1 MPIVAIDAMSGA
13 VAPDEMVKGIALV
26 SLATD
31 VECLVVGDE
40 QRIQSVLEH
49 VPYNPE
55 HIQVLHCR
63 GAIGPAEDPR
73 TALGRRDTS
82 LAVAATAV
90 ADGRADA
97 LVSAA
102 PLDACL
108 LAGGKHFRQ
117 LAGLRRPA
125 LTSVHARQP
134 DHPTQDHLAL
144 LLDVGATV
152 RCEAAELVHF
162 ALMGAAYARRISKV
176 PSPRVGLLNTGR
188 EPTRGG
194 DALVEAHRR
203 LERTAG
209 LEFVGNIEGHELLGG
224 KADVVVCEGMLG
236 AVVRSL
242 VAGVAEVVG
251 EATRGAGERKLAWR
265 LGLGLLSQS
274 SERLRDLA
282 DSARYGGAPILGFDR
297 LLLVCDEHSN
307 AAAVA
312 NAVKVAAKAV
322 RDRVPAEIADA
333 VAVAR

>member
-1 MPIVAIDAMSGA
+1 VPIVAVDAMSGGP
-13 VAPDEMVKGIALV
+13 APDEVVKGVALV

-40 QRIQSVLEH
+40 QRIQAVLEH

-55 HIQVLHCR
+55 HIQVLHCP
-63 GAIGPAEDPR
+63 GAIGPLEDPH
-73 TALGRRDTS
+73 TAVARRDTS
-82 LAVAATAV
+82 LTVAAGAV

-102 PLDACL
+102 SLEACL
-108 LAGGKHFRQ
+108 LAGAKHFRL
-117 LAGLRRPA
+117 LAGIRRPA

-134 DHPTQDHLAL
+134 DHPTQDRLAL

-152 RCEAAELVHF
+152 RCEPAELVDF

-203 LERTAG
+203 LERVAG
-209 LEFVGNIEGHELLGG
+209 VEFVGNVEGHELLGG
-224 KADVVVCEGMLG
+224 RADVVVCEGMLG

-242 VAGVAEVVG
+242 VAGVADVVG

-265 LGLGLLSQS
+265 LGLGLLSQT

-297 LLLVCDEHSN
+297 LLIACDGHVS
-307 AAAVA
+307 ATAVA

-322 RDRVPAEIADA
+322 RDRIPAEIADA
-333 VAVAR
+333 IATVR

>member
-1 MPIVAIDAMSGA
+1 MPIVAIDAMSGRSG
-13 VAPDEMVKGIALV
+13 PDEVVKGIAQV

-63 GAIGPAEDPR
+63 GAIGPGEDPR
-73 TALGRRDTS
+73 TALARRDTS
-82 LAVAATAV
+82 LNVAASAVAE
-90 ADGRADA
+90 GRADA

-108 LAGGKHFRQ
+108 LASAKHFRQ
-117 LAGLRRPA
+117 LAGIRRPA
-125 LTSVHARQP
+125 LSSVHARQP
-134 DHPTQDHLAL
+134 DHPAQDRLAL

-152 RCEAAELVHF
+152 RCEPGELVHF

-194 DALVEAHRR
+194 DTLVEAHRR
-203 LERTAG
+203 LERTPG
-209 LEFVGNIEGHELLGG
+209 LEFVGNVEGHELLGG

-242 VAGVAEVVG
+242 VGGVADIVAEG
-251 EATRGAGERKLAWR
+251 TRTTGERKLGWR
-265 LGLGLLSQS
+265 LGLGLLSQT

-282 DSARYGGAPILGFDR
+282 DSARYAGAPILGFDR
-297 LLLVCDEHSN
+297 LLLACDEHSG

-333 VAVAR
+333 VATAR